1 MVDPMTLM
9 TSHLVTIAT
18 DYREST
24 VFLLEEYLLLNNIL
38 LLLDLC
44 NSSYHTS
51 AKSNHIVF

>member
-9 TSHLVTIAT
+9 ASHLVTIAT
-18 DYREST
+18 DYRQS
-24 VFLLEEYLLLNNIL
+24 VLVGRIFVI
-38 LLLDLC
+38 DLC